1 MSLLLLKSVQFT
13 LNGPSGPVEI
23 LRGIDLAVEAGQAVA
38 IIGPSGSGK
47 SSLIMLMAGLD
58 LPSAGE
64 IKVAGAN
71 MIAMNEDQRARFR
84 GAHIG
89 IVFQSFY
96 LIPTMTALE
105 NTALPLEF
113 LSATDAQTRAREALE
128 KIGLGARVDHYPAQL
143 SGGEQQRVG
152 LARAMIARPPIL
164 LADEP
169 TGNLDATNS
178 NLIADLL
185 FARQKEEQACFVLV
199 THDLELAEKCDR
211 CLRMENGFLQETK
224 I

>member
-1 MSLLLLKSVQFT
+1 MFPLMLKDVQFT
-13 LNGPSGPVEI
+13 LRGPSGPIEI
-23 LRGIDLAVEAGQAVA
+23 LRGIDFTIQEGESAA

-64 IKVAGAN
+64 IKVADAN
-71 MIAMNEDQRARFR
+71 MAEMSEDQRARFR

-113 LSATDAQTRAREALE
+113 LGAADAQSRARAALE
-128 KIGLGARVDHYPAQL
+128 EIGLGARLDHYPAQL

-152 LARAMIARPPIL
+152 LARAMIAAPPIL

-169 TGNLDATNS
+169 TGNLDADNS
-178 NLIADLL
+178 RLITDLL
-185 FARQKEEQACFVLV
+185 FQRQKEAGVCFVLV
-199 THDLELAEKCDR
+199 THDLSLAEKCDR
-211 CLRMENGFLQETK
+211 QLRMENGLLNEVK